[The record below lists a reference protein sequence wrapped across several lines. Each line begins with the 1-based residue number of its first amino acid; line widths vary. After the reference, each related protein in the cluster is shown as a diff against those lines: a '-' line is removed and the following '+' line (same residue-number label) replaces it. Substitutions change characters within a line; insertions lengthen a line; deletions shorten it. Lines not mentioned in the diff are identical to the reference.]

1 MNEQIPM
8 VKKSF
13 YSVVIKRIL
22 DIVISGIVIICF
34 SWLYLII
41 TIMELLIHGKPVIYK
56 QERPGKD
63 EKLFCIYKFR
73 SMTNE
78 TDENGNLLPGERRIT
93 GFGRF
98 LRRFSLDEL
107 PELVNVFTG
116 KMSLIGPR
124 PLLPMSLPYFSERHH
139 MRHSVRPGL
148 ACIPLKPTK
157 TWSWN
162 DQFEN
167 DIYYIEHISFL
178 LDVKMILAVAREAIM
193 GSEYRVNDTREEYN
207 GTNLYEDAYRTE
219 GL

>member
-1 MNEQIPM
+1 
-8 VKKSF
+8 
-13 YSVVIKRIL
+13 
-22 DIVISGIVIICF
+22 
-34 SWLYLII
+34 
-41 TIMELLIHGKPVIYK
+41 
-56 QERPGKD
+56 
-63 EKLFCIYKFR
+63 
-73 SMTNE
+73 MTNE